1 MPQLKLKQGLCLH
14 SELDFRLSFFLT
26 RLKKLEHLGFYL
38 VVVPGCLL
46 SGVCVMRTGLVS

>member
-26 RLKKLEHLGFYL
+26 RLKKLEHLGF
-38 VVVPGCLL
+38 
-46 SGVCVMRTGLVS
+46 